1 MPKIIEVPGQGPVEF
16 PDSMS
21 DDQIVAAIKGVS
33 TTAAP
38 RERGVIDTIGDKARI
53 FNDYL
58 TMGLWD
64 KAVAAGRAALS
75 PDLDYETAK
84 QQERAATEAAK
95 EEAGPLQRGTIAVGA
110 AAPQLLIGG
119 PVSLAAKGASLM
131 ARPGPGGAV
140 TQAAMNRLATANM
153 LNRAANPTTTLGK
166 TALGIVEGGALGAA
180 EGVFR
185 DEDVGTNAAI
195 GSAIGGAIPLVGGA
209 IGRVVSPVKS
219 NLNAEQ
225 QRLLQEAKD
234 RGITLTPA
242 QQTGS
247 RFLNYAESMMQDM
260 PGGAM
265 SPRTG
270 QQQQMNRM
278 MLETGNVADQPLA
291 TTEVINKGFEDISQ
305 KFSDAVSGQR
315 IKFDQP
321 MRSDVAKTVADYSN
335 RLDENVRPMF
345 LRQANALLKG
355 VREVDGTFAQNVRSD
370 LAKLERDNASN
381 PALASALGKLRE
393 AVDDAMT
400 RSLPGDKA
408 KILSEARGEWKNLLR
423 IDEVMSRGGLAQDS
437 GNIPVA
443 AMRGNVASKGATPEL
458 ETLSRIGSVFM
469 REPPNSGTAGR
480 QQVANAIT
488 AASMVGGGAAGYGV
502 GGPAGLL
509 SGVAAPLVAPYAA
522 NVLYNNPLMRGYLS
536 NQVGRKIEERVTPAF
551 VRMGTQA
558 GLGLLD

>member
-33 TTAAP
+33 APAAP
-38 RERGVIDTIGDKARI
+38 RERGIVDTIGDKARI

-119 PVSLAAKGASLM
+119 PVGLAAKGASLM

-140 TQAAMNRLATANM
+140 TQAAMNRIAVANM

-166 TALGIVEGGALGAA
+166 AALGIVEGGALGAA
-180 EGVFR
+180 EATFR
-185 DEDVGTNAAI
+185 DEDVGTGTAV

-209 IGRVVSPVKS
+209 IGRAISPVKS

-225 QRLLQEAKD
+225 QRLLKEATD

-247 RFLNYAESMMQDM
+247 RFLNYAEGMMQDM
-260 PGGAM
+260 PGGAL
-265 SPRTG
+265 SPRAG
-270 QQQQMNRM
+270 QQQQMNRL
-278 MLETGNVADQPLA
+278 MLETADVVDQPLA

-305 KFSDAVSGQR
+305 KFRDAVSGQR

-321 MRSDVAKTVADYSN
+321 MRSDVARAVADYSN

-370 LAKLERDNASN
+370 LAKLERDYASN
-381 PALASALGKLRE
+381 PPLASAFGQLRE

-400 RSLPGDKA
+400 RSLPGEKA
-408 KILSEARGEWKNLLR
+408 AKLSEARGEWKNLLR
-423 IDEVMSRGGLAQDS
+423 IDETMSRGGLAQDS

-443 AMRGNVASKGATPEL
+443 AMRGNVAKGGATPEL
-458 ETLSRIGSVFM
+458 DTLSRIGSVFL
-469 REPPNSGTAGR
+469 REPPNSGTPGR
-480 QQVANAIT
+480 QQVANMLT
-488 AASMVGGGAAGYGV
+488 LASGAGGGAAGYSL
-502 GGPAGLL
+502 GGIPGALAAGI
-509 SGVAAPLVAPYAA
+509 GAPYAA